1 MDSPSHVYSK
11 IPYKHSFCPKH
22 FVFESFLFR
31 NISSFSYDQA
41 SIIERLPTRNI
52 LVCDLIFSVLL
63 MIFFHG
69 QKLLQDTADDIRNYI
84 IEQRVQIETKTILL
98 NNPKILI
105 DRVNQ
110 MFLFSFCFM

>member
-1 MDSPSHVYSK
+1 
-11 IPYKHSFCPKH
+11 
-22 FVFESFLFR
+22 
-31 NISSFSYDQA
+31 
-41 SIIERLPTRNI
+41 
-52 LVCDLIFSVLL
+52 